1 MILRNWFYIISTL
14 SFIAICS
21 ALIAEFVFDL
31 YPCSMCLKQRHPYYF
46 IIFIFILFKFIK
58 KFQILWFFILAHL
71 AVIYGL
77 FYSLWHVGI
86 EQKIL
91 KGPASCSSNL
101 NISDTVTKLKEQ
113 ITNKAV
119 INCED
124 VIWGYY
130 GISAATINVFLLI
143 LIFIVNSIYLK
154 NYYEAQKN

>member
-1 MILRNWFYIISTL
+1 M
-14 SFIAICS
+14 
-21 ALIAEFVFDL
+21 
-31 YPCSMCLKQRHPYYF
+31 
-46 IIFIFILFKFIK
+46 
-58 KFQILWFFILAHL
+58 
-71 AVIYGL
+71 
-77 FYSLWHVGI
+77 FYSIWHVGI